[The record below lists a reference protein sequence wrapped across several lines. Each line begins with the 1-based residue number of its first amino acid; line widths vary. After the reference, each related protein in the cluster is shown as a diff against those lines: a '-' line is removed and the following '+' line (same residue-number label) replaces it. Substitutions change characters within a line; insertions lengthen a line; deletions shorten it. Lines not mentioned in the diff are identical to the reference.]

1 MNKGI
6 ALLGS
11 TGSIG
16 RQTLEVVDAF
26 PEQLKIHAL
35 VAGSNIELLSRQ
47 ILFYK
52 PQVAVIADRH
62 LLPALQQ
69 KLGNVKTK
77 ILAGEEGIREAVAL
91 PEVDIVITAVSGVC
105 GLRPTL
111 EAIRLGKNIAL
122 ANKET
127 LVAAGQLVMEEARKN
142 GVAILPVDSE
152 HSAIFQCLQ
161 NQAEFA
167 ESIILTASGGPFR
180 GWQKEQ
186 LSKVTPQMALRHP
199 NWIMGSKIT
208 VDSATLVNKG
218 LEVIEAHWL
227 FAMPLSK
234 IEVLVHPQSII
245 HSLVRFRDGSM
256 LAQLGLPDM
265 RLPIQYA
272 LTWPARWENKWQR
285 LDLTMVGQLTFEKPD
300 YDNFPGLKLAYQAG
314 LAGGTAPCIYNA
326 ANEKAVQLF
335 LAGRIGFTQIS
346 ELIEYSLDTIEH
358 SSNPELEEILTT
370 DLKVREIV
378 ERRAEVL

>member
-180 GWQKEQ
+180 GWQKEE